1 MDWMEDVQHNW
12 KRRNQILVSKDN
24 PLLLSLEALLHGQ
37 SHRAAVLW
45 ALELSEEIVQT
56 LEAALPGELRPRA
69 ALDAARQWAAG
80 AIKMRPAQ
88 RAILDC
94 HGLAK
99 ALSDPVL
106 IALCH
111 AVGQGCAVVHTAG
124 HWPGLPM
131 YELTALVRQYG
142 PDACRQPVED
152 RASHYAERL
161 VFWIAREPDFP
172 GPWAPFLAGPSVFGK
187 KV

>member
-1 MDWMEDVQHNW
+1 MDWMEDVQRNW
-12 KRRNQILVSKDN
+12 TRRNQILVSKDN
-24 PLLLSLEALLHGQ
+24 PLLLSLDPLFRGQ

-45 ALELSEEIVQT
+45 ALELAGEIVQT
-56 LEAALPGELRPRA
+56 LEAALPGEPRPRA
-69 ALDAARQWAAG
+69 AWEAARHWAAG
-80 AIKMRPAQ
+80 AVKMRPAQ

-99 ALSDPVL
+99 ELSDPVL

-131 YELTALVRQYG
+131 YELTAIVRRHG
-142 PDACRQPVED
+142 LDACRGPVEA
-152 RASHYAERL
+152 RAAHYRERL
-161 VFWIAREPDFP
+161 LFWLAEAPNVP
-172 GPWAPFLAGPSVFGK
+172 GPWASFLAEADRQT
-187 KV
+187 

>member
-1 MDWMEDVQHNW
+1 MDWMEDVQRNW
-12 KRRNQILVSKDN
+12 KRRSQILISKDN
-24 PLLLSLEALLHGQ
+24 PLLLSLETLLQGQ

-45 ALELSEEIVQT
+45 ALELSEEVVQA
-56 LEAALPGELRPRA
+56 LEAALPGEPRPRA

-80 AIKMRPAQ
+80 EIKMRPAQ

-99 ALSDPVL
+99 ELSDPVL

-131 YELTALVRQYG
+131 YELTALVRQWG
-142 PDACRQPVED
+142 LEACRQPVETRAIHYQD
-152 RASHYAERL
+152 RLLFWLAEAPK
-161 VFWIAREPDFP
+161 IP
-172 GPWAPFLAGPSVFGK
+172 GPWASFLTGSGSK
-187 KV
+187 T